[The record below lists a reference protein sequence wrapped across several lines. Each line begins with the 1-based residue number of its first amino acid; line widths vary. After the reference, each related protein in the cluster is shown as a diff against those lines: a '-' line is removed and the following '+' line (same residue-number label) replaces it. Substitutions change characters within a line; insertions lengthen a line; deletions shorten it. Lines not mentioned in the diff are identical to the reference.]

1 MAIKIVSSRFFVSCG
16 KYSRFSIHRLPATQ
30 SHPGQILKCINN
42 SVNLK
47 RQFSVSNNP
56 LRMRFVQFRCLKGGP
71 QRLGVQLTQEGD
83 VIDISA
89 VDSSIPNN
97 LVQFLEN
104 GPSLL
109 EKAKRI
115 VGEGKSTNQ
124 LSEVE
129 LLAPVTRPDKI
140 LCVGLNYKAHCDEQK
155 KPYPVEPF
163 FFNKFPST
171 IVSPNGKVTHPPNTK
186 KLDWE
191 VELTVV
197 IGQKCRNV
205 QASDA
210 LKYVFGYTIAQDI
223 SARDWQTP
231 KKNNGQWLFA
241 KSMDTFCPL
250 GPAVVV
256 KEAFGAPND
265 KTIKCS
271 INGSVKQNSNT
282 NDLIHSV
289 EDLIAYLSHC
299 VTLLPGDLI
308 LTGTPGG
315 VGLYSNPQ
323 QFLAPGDVIESEI
336 SGIGKLIS
344 HVV

>member
-1 MAIKIVSSRFFVSCG
+1 MAIKIVSSRLLVSCR
-16 KYSRFSIHRLPATQ
+16 KYSRFSLHSLSTTDNFPKPTV
-30 SHPGQILKCINN
+30 KCIDI
-42 SVNLK
+42 SINLN
-47 RQFSVSNNP
+47 RQFSVSGNP
-56 LRMRFVQFRCLKGGP
+56 MRMRFVQFKSIKGGP
-71 QRLGVQLTQEGD
+71 QRLGVQLNPDGC
-83 VIDISA
+83 VIDVSA

-97 LVQFLEN
+97 LVQFLES
-104 GPSLL
+104 GPTLWD
-109 EKAKRI
+109 KAKRI

-124 LSEVE
+124 LCDVQ

-171 IVSPNGKVTHPPNTK
+171 IIGPNDKVTHPHNTK
-186 KLDWE
+186 RLDWE
-191 VELTVV
+191 VELAVV
-197 IGQKCRNV
+197 IGQKCHKV
-205 QASDA
+205 QASEA
-210 LKYVFGYTIAQDI
+210 LQYVFGYTVAQDI

-250 GPAVVV
+250 GPAVVA
-256 KEAFGAPND
+256 KESFGAPDN

-271 INGSVKQNSNT
+271 VNGSVKQNSNT
-282 NDLIHSV
+282 GDLVHSV

-336 SGIGKLIS
+336 SGIGKLIT
-344 HVV
+344 HVA